1 LSKPS
6 RPIAH
11 VPRIQPDGFEDFEVF
26 RETFLARVDDP
37 VHNEACR
44 SFARFFYELSLL
56 EPGYWPLT
64 WTDHT
69 AHLLRAVLADLRYL
83 QGYLGDLD
91 SGVERES
98 ERHEALCRLAARF
111 SEKIGELAD
120 ELEPEIGAG
129 ELTKE

>member
-1 LSKPS
+1 
-6 RPIAH
+6 
-11 VPRIQPDGFEDFEVF
+11 
-26 RETFLARVDDP
+26 
-37 VHNEACR
+37 
-44 SFARFFYELSLL
+44 
-56 EPGYWPLT
+56 
-64 WTDHT
+64 
-69 AHLLRAVLADLRYL
+69 VLADLRYL

-129 ELTKE
+129 ELAK